1 MSEVLFYHLQG
12 RTLESVVSDLLEKS
26 LERGW
31 RAVVQ
36 TGSAERRDALD
47 SYLWTYREDS
57 FLPHGTAADGEAEAQ
72 PVFLTDGPENPNSA
86 TIRFLVDRAA
96 VPDLA
101 PYERV
106 VFIFDGNDEQSIG
119 DARLR
124 WREAKAAGHTVTYW
138 KENER
143 GGFTKMA

>member
-12 RTLESVVSDLLEKS
+12 RTLESVVCDLLEKS

-31 RAVVQ
+31 RVVVQ

-72 PVFLTDGPENPNSA
+72 PIFLTDGQDTPNSA
-86 TIRFLVDRAA
+86 NVRFLVDRAD

-101 PYERV
+101 PYERA

-119 DARLR
+119 DARMR
-124 WREAKAAGHTVTYW
+124 WREAKAAGHAVTYW
-138 KENER
+138 QENER
-143 GGFTKMA
+143 GGFTKKA